1 MRYWSL
7 SQPQLHS
14 QVEDDWW
21 LRNIPKIQ
29 LIMGSSTR
37 ELVTKR
43 GNQLEINET
52 GKDNKAKSTR
62 FIVLMLPNAVQTWLS
77 CEEILRTILTTDMSS
92 HFISSTL
99 FFQRRPWHKKNS
111 PTKRP
116 SITFSAFCKEFMFF
130 FLYSFHPQ
138 RLHFRRYSNR
148 TLTKINLPLVDQ
160 SGSLTAQRTVIT
172 HHK

>member
-77 CEEILRTILTTDMSS
+77 CEEILRTVTLHILYSS
-92 HFISSTL
+92 LSKETL
-99 FFQRRPWHKKNS
+99 TWKELPSLNTS
-111 PTKRP
+111 PTCKK
-116 SITFSAFCKEFMFF
+116 TFDHIF
-130 FLYSFHPQ
+130 FLQRILVFLLIFAFHPQ
-138 RLHFRRYSNR
+138 RLHAR
-148 TLTKINLPLVDQ
+148 TLT
-160 SGSLTAQRTVIT
+160 R
-172 HHK
+172 